1 MKKYNILFALM
12 SMILLT
18 HCGNKTS
25 SLDFKVNDSSNL
37 ALNPNDKVA
46 FSQIKSEI
54 LTPYCL
60 SCHSSVGTEAN
71 LKKWI
76 TPGSPDSSLFF
87 TTVESGSMPQNQ
99 KPLSTLS
106 LELIRNYITQMAPT
120 TGGTTTGGTTTGG
133 TTTGGTT
140 TGGTTT
146 GGTTTG
152 ISYAEIK
159 SAVLT
164 PYRCVNCHS
173 VGSEASLAKWMN
185 KTTPS
190 RSSFYTTIRSGSM
203 PQGGSSVP
211 TNLQAMVLQYIT
223 DFANR

>member
-133 TTTGGTT
+133 TTTG
-140 TGGTTT
+140 
-146 GGTTTG
+146 

>member
-1 MKKYNILFALM
+1 MRPMKKYNLLFALM

-37 ALNPNDKVA
+37 ALNPNEKVA
-46 FSQIKSEI
+46 FSQIKSQI

-76 TPGSPDSSLFF
+76 TPGNPDSSLFF
-87 TTVESGSMPQNQ
+87 TTVENGSMPQNQ

-120 TGGTTTGGTTTGG
+120 TTGGTTGGTTTN
-133 TTTGGTT
+133 
-140 TGGTTT
+140 
-146 GGTTTG
+146 G

>member
-1 MKKYNILFALM
+1 MRPMKKYNLLFALM

-25 SLDFKVNDSSNL
+25 SLNFKVNDSSNL
-37 ALNPNDKVA
+37 ALTPNEKVA
-46 FSQIKSEI
+46 FSQIKSQI

-76 TPGSPDSSLFF
+76 SPGNPDSSLFF
-87 TTVESGSMPQNQ
+87 TTVENGSMPKNQ

-120 TGGTTTGGTTTGG
+120 TVTPPTGGA
-133 TTTGGTT
+133 
-140 TGGTTT
+140 
-146 GGTTTG
+146 TTG
-152 ISYAEIK
+152 ISYAVIK

-164 PYRCVNCHS
+164 PYRCLNCHS

-185 KTTPS
+185 KTSPS
-190 RSSFYTTIRSGSM
+190 RSSFYTTIKNGSM

>member
-1 MKKYNILFALM
+1 MRPMKKYNLLFALM

-25 SLDFKVNDSSNL
+25 SLDFKVNDSSNF
-37 ALNPNDKVA
+37 ALNPNEKVA
-46 FSQIKSEI
+46 FSQIKSQI

-76 TPGSPDSSLFF
+76 TPGNPDSSLFF
-87 TTVESGSMPQNQ
+87 TTVENGSMPQNQ
-99 KPLSTLS
+99 KPLSSLS

-120 TGGTTTGGTTTGG
+120 TVPP
-133 TTTGGTT
+133 
-140 TGGTTT
+140 TTT

-152 ISYAEIK
+152 ISYAQIK

-190 RSSFYTTIRSGSM
+190 RSSFYTTIKSGSM

>member
-76 TPGSPDSSLFF
+76 TPGNPDSSLFF

-99 KPLSTLS
+99 KPLSSLS
-106 LELIRNYITQMAPT
+106 LELIRNYITQMAPAT
-120 TGGTTTGGTTTGG
+120 VTPP
-133 TTTGGTT
+133 T

-185 KTTPS
+185 KSSPS
-190 RSSFYTTIRSGSM
+190 SSSFYTTIRNGSM

>member
-1 MKKYNILFALM
+1 MRPMKKYNLLFALM

-18 HCGNKTS
+18 HCGKKTS
-25 SLDFKVNDSSNL
+25 SLNFKVNDSSNL
-37 ALNPNDKVA
+37 ALNPDEKVA
-46 FSQIKSEI
+46 FSQIKSQI

-76 TPGSPDSSLFF
+76 SPGNPDSSLFF
-87 TTVESGSMPQNQ
+87 TTVENGSMPQNQ

-106 LELIRNYITQMAPT
+106 LGLIRNYITQMAPT
-120 TGGTTTGGTTTGG
+120 TVTPPTTGGTTTGG
-133 TTTGGTT
+133 A
-140 TGGTTT
+140 
-146 GGTTTG
+146 TTG
-152 ISYAEIK
+152 ISYAVIK

-190 RSSFYTTIRSGSM
+190 RSSFYTTIKNGSM